1 MKYSFEDILE
11 MLGGYRYYSKEQLLY
26 VFYKVNGLDEQA
38 KEYYEIIQDENNKI
52 QEACNKLKS
61 EQEIK
66 QIENEDENKIL
77 G

>member
-26 VFYKVNGLDEQA
+26 VFYKVNALDEQA
-38 KEYYEIIQDENNKI
+38 KYYYEFIQDENKKM
-52 QEACNKLKS
+52 EDAFNKLKT
-61 EQEIK
+61 EQDIK
-66 QIENEDENKIL
+66 QIENLKID

>member
-38 KEYYEIIQDENNKI
+38 KQYYEIIQDENKKI
-52 QEACNKLKS
+52 EEACNKLKT

-66 QIENEDENKIL
+66 QMTSEDENKIL